1 MLASY
6 CKDKSFVITLER
18 KSIMFTVS
26 RSVVKFV
33 LSPDKTSLLYSDNTK
48 SLFFVSFSHLF
59 ESKSKKI
66 TRIDERKLGKVS
78 EDSFGYSPDCKFII
92 ANRLSQI
99 DFLSVESFESV
110 FTIDMVFRNQHLFFG
125 HIQNLIGI
133 LDCDRDEM
141 HHVDVLHQNII
152 KIYDITTR
160 TFVKEIVLEKSGRPI
175 LLKDD
180 DILMFDSNDSRVIL
194 STNKSIRV
202 FNIETNEGCF
212 IKTLS
217 NDQIVKIV
225 HNYSND
231 TIIVAFNSHIC
242 CWDLKTLNLIF
253 IQDYTLDNR
262 IRYIVI
268 DIKLKDSETIYIL
281 RSNGLFE
288 MRLDNPSL
296 ETLTLFS
303 TNFDCIYDRDD
314 LGTYI

>member
-1 MLASY
+1 
-6 CKDKSFVITLER
+6 
-18 KSIMFTVS
+18 
-26 RSVVKFV
+26 
-33 LSPDKTSLLYSDNTK
+33 
-48 SLFFVSFSHLF
+48 VSFSHLF

-66 TRIDERKLGKVS
+66 TRICERKLGKVS
-78 EDSFGYSPDCKFII
+78 EDSFGYSPDCKFIV
-92 ANRLSQI
+92 ATRLSQI
-99 DFLSVESFESV
+99 EFLSVESFESV

-133 LDCDRDEM
+133 LDCDRDQI
-141 HHVDVLHQNII
+141 HHGDVLHQNII

-160 TFVKEIVLEKSGRPI
+160 TFVKEIVLEKSGRRPM

-194 STNKSIRV
+194 LINKSIRI
-202 FNIETNEGCF
+202 FNIETNEGF
-212 IKTLS
+212 SIKTPS
-217 NDQIVKIV
+217 DDQIVKIV

-242 CWDLKTLNLIF
+242 CWDLKTLDLIF

-288 MRLDNPSL
+288 MRLDNPSV

-303 TNFDCIYDRDD
+303 SKFDCICDRDD